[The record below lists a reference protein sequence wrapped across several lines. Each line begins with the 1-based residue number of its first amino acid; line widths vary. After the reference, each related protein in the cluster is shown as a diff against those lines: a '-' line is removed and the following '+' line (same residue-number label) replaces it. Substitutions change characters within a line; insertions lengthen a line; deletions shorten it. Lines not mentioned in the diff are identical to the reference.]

1 MTYLLSYFITFN
13 STHKMIYS
21 ILLGIAIFWLTS
33 KIMDVKGWGL
43 IMNTLFVIAGSVVG
57 DYVLNSILHLNVGGG
72 FISSVISGAVGCC
85 LVLAAIKIIK

>member
-1 MTYLLSYFITFN
+1 
-13 STHKMIYS
+13 MIYS
-21 ILLGIAIFWLTS
+21 ILLGVAIFWLTS

-57 DYVLNSILHLNVGGG
+57 NYVLNDVLHLGIRHG
-72 FISSVISGAVGCC
+72 FLSSLVAGVVGCC

>member
-1 MTYLLSYFITFN
+1 MTSLISLIS
-13 STHKMIYS
+13 S
-21 ILLGIAIFWLTS
+21 IILGVAIFWLTS

-57 DYVLNSILHLNVGGG
+57 DYVLNDILHLEVGRG

-85 LVLAAIKIIK
+85 LVLGAIKIIK